1 MNEWIVAS
9 PDNLV
14 ILTFAIEQAE
24 DGGNAMF
31 YRVAYQG
38 QPLVEDSML
47 GLVLRDAAPLC
58 RDFTVLDVQTRTF
71 HECWQPV
78 YGERS
83 SVVDHFTEMIV
94 ALKEAQEGGRNL
106 TLRFRAYN
114 EGVALQYHIPEQ
126 DGFRAFVI
134 EDELTQFAFA
144 PDSTVYAEYW
154 PEDVYHPIRV
164 RELEKRTE
172 RPLTVACTN
181 GRYACVHEAGMNHH
195 AKMLLAKDERR
206 PDLLR
211 ASLAGPTKG
220 EAPFDTPW
228 RLLIVGE
235 RPGDLTERSDLVLHL
250 NRPCALED
258 TTWIRPGKAIRETT
272 LTTRGG
278 KACVQFAKAHRLQ
291 YIEFDAGWYG
301 SETNDR
307 EDATTVSV
315 DPQRKRPDWDELNL
329 PEVIAYAA
337 EHGIGV
343 WLYVN
348 RRHLERQLDTLLP
361 LYSSWGVKGIKFG
374 FVNEGPQEWTE
385 WLLEAVRKCAE
396 HRLMVD
402 IHDYYRPTGYAR
414 TYPNLLTV
422 EGIRGNEHFP
432 TAAHNCTLPFTR
444 FPGGPGD
451 YTICYYTNRLKN
463 TRAHQLAMSVI
474 VYSPLQFVFWYD
486 SPSDYGGEPE
496 VEFLECVHTVW
507 DDTKAPLGSI
517 GEFVAI
523 ARRKG
528 EEWFIGTITNEQP
541 RTLAVPLSM
550 LEKNRS
556 YSATIYEDDHGTGDG
571 RRVAIRRLT
580 VDSESCLQ
588 ANLLSCGGQAV
599 HLMPV

>member
-9 PDNLV
+9 PDNQV
-14 ILTFAIEQAE
+14 KLTFAVRQAAG
-24 DGGNAMF
+24 GGNAMV
-31 YRVAYQG
+31 YRVAYKG
-38 QPLVEDSML
+38 EPLLEDSAL
-47 GLVLRDAAPLC
+47 GLVLQDAAPLS
-58 RDFTVLDVQTRTF
+58 RDVTVLGVDTRT
-71 HECWQPV
+71 HRECWQPV

-83 SVVDHFTEMIV
+83 WIVDHFTEMTI
-94 ALKEAQEGGRNL
+94 ALQETQGEGRRL

-126 DGFRAFVI
+126 EQVRSFVI
-134 EDELTQFAFA
+134 EEELTQFAFA
-144 PDSTVYAEYW
+144 PDSTIYAEYW
-154 PEDVYHPIRV
+154 PEDEYHPIRV
-164 RELEKRTE
+164 RELERRTE
-172 RPLTVACTN
+172 RPLTVACAS
-181 GRYACVHEAGMNHH
+181 GPYACLHEAGMNHH

-206 PDLLR
+206 PDVLR
-211 ASLAGPTKG
+211 ASLVGPTKG

-228 RLLIVGE
+228 RLLIVGD
-235 RPGDLTERSDLVLHL
+235 RPGDLTERSDLVLQL

-258 TTWIRPGKAIRETT
+258 TSWIRPGKAIRETT

-278 KACVQFAKAHRLQ
+278 KACVQFAKAHGLQ
-291 YIEFDAGWYG
+291 YIGFDAGWYG
-301 SETNDR
+301 SETDDR

-315 DPQRKRPDWDELNL
+315 DPQRKRPDWDGLNL

-348 RRHLERQLDTLLP
+348 RRHLERQLDSLLP
-361 LYSSWGVKGIKFG
+361 LYRSWGVKGIKFG
-374 FVNEGPQEWTE
+374 FVNEGPQEWTA

-432 TAAHNCTLPFTR
+432 TARHNCTLPFTR

-451 YTICYYTNRLKN
+451 YTICYYTKRLST

-486 SPSDYGGEPE
+486 RPADYNGEPE
-496 VEFLECVHTVW
+496 VEFFERLHTVW
-507 DDTKAPLGSI
+507 DDTKVPLGSI
-517 GEFVAI
+517 GEYAAI

-528 EEWFIGTITNEQP
+528 EESSAP
-541 RTLAVPLSM
+541 LRTSKPGSWTFPYPCW
-550 LEKNRS
+550 K
-556 YSATIYEDDHGTGDG
+556 
-571 RRVAIRRLT
+571 RV
-580 VDSESCLQ
+580 
-588 ANLLSCGGQAV
+588 
-599 HLMPV
+599 